1 MGGAMGLSGLRTGL
15 SGVSVT
21 GRILSISTC
30 NNVANILLV
39 DRENPK
45 NTTFKVSLWDEEADA
60 VIQKTSKG
68 DEISV
73 TGKVY
78 NVGTNKYGNYVDVRM
93 CKLIGMTKIE
103 RTTIALTND
112 STGYDSLPKEG
123 V

>member
-1 MGGAMGLSGLRTGL
+1 MNDI
-15 SGVSVT
+15 SVT

-30 NNVANILLV
+30 NNVANILIV
-39 DRENPK
+39 DRDNPN
-45 NTTFKVSLWDEEADA
+45 NTIFKVALWDEEADA
-60 VIQKTSKG
+60 VIHKTSKG

-78 NVGTNKYGNYVDVRM
+78 TVGTNKYGNYIDVRM

-112 STGYDSLPKEG
+112 AAEDDSLPKEG